1 MKDFSL
7 TDFRQRTQSIFSGYE
22 FKSLRPGEND
32 KEFRF
37 SGPGVVLICQ
47 ELQPRNPGEVT
58 FKVLMVESTATN
70 ALAVAKSLL
79 TQLSRSTDGY
89 LFAQMARID
98 DKTDRDEVTLMLKD
112 ACTT

>member
-7 TDFRQRTQSIFSGYE
+7 TDFRQRAQSVFGNYE

-32 KEFRF
+32 KEFKF

-47 ELQPRNPGEVT
+47 ELKPANTGEVT
-58 FKVLMVESTATN
+58 FKVLLVESAANN

-79 TQLSRSTDGY
+79 TQLSRSADGY
-89 LFAQMARID
+89 LFAQMLRID
-98 DKTDRDEVTLMLKD
+98 DKTDRDEVTLMLRD
-112 ACTT
+112 ACT